1 MNWSNPAGW
10 SSRSVPG
17 SNQRVVIS
25 SGTVTV
31 TGTNE
36 VGYLTLGGTGS
47 LTGNGT
53 LVLTG
58 TTSTSEWSG
67 GLGMSNLTL
76 QIATGAQLN
85 ISGTDTSHRTIDG
98 ATLSGSGTVKWT
110 GGLIRAGN
118 ASLINVGTFLDAT
131 TDGTINVDMGG
142 PPGTLRVAAGHTFLR
157 QGTGTSTINIYF
169 ENFGLVS
176 FLSGNVLLQGGSF
189 FSAMG
194 SLTSR
199 TTPNCVSVE
208 VAPIR

>member
-1 MNWSNPAGW
+1 LLALGVLLSGTWAIADEVENIESSMNWSNPAGW

-110 GGLIRAGN
+110 GVFDCSVIRL
-118 ASLINVGTFLDAT
+118 SVRLFAT
-131 TDGTINVDMGG
+131 T
-142 PPGTLRVAAGHTFLR
+142 F
-157 QGTGTSTINIYF
+157 
-169 ENFGLVS
+169 
-176 FLSGNVLLQGGSF
+176 
-189 FSAMG
+189 
-194 SLTSR
+194 
-199 TTPNCVSVE
+199 
-208 VAPIR
+208 IR